1 MKDSFDRTIDYLRIS
16 LTDRCNLRCAY
27 CVPKEGVSLCTHG
40 ELLTLEEVWRLVN
53 IFAGLGIRKIKYTGG
68 EVLLRKNF
76 PYLLKKTIET
86 AGIKDVGITTNGML
100 LEEKIPELL
109 SAGLKRV
116 NVSLDTFSADSYE
129 KLTGSRNLTGVLRG
143 IDKACSAGLKVKI
156 NCVPIDGYFDQNDM
170 TSIAL
175 LSKDRNIDVRFI
187 ELMPIGSA
195 KDYRFKYSSEQLLSE
210 LEKHFGKS
218 VPVADVPDPEMT
230 EKKFEKAFYH
240 TPDLTRS
247 FNETTGE
254 IGQTKERQFD
264 IFGKEE
270 KTGTADR
277 TNSFQETTGE
287 IGKTREQQFDILG
300 EKSMG
305 SEATVPSVAEYYTF
319 PGFQGKTGFI
329 SPRSRIFCSEC
340 RRIRLDCRGFLRLCL
355 SHPDGVD
362 LRSPLREGATDEELS
377 AIIEKAV
384 LGKPKEH
391 CFSGGT
397 VSDSMCSIG
406 G

>member
-53 IFAGLGIRKIKYTGG
+53 IVAGLGIRKIKYTGG

-175 LSKDRNIDVRFI
+175 LSKERNIDVRFI

-195 KDYRFKYSSEQLLSE
+195 KDYHFKYSSEQLLSE

-240 TPDLTRS
+240 ALD
-247 FNETTGE
+247 
-254 IGQTKERQFD
+254 QTNCF
-264 IFGKEE
+264 
-270 KTGTADR
+270 
-277 TNSFQETTGE
+277 
-287 IGKTREQQFDILG
+287 RE
-300 EKSMG
+300 
-305 SEATVPSVAEYYTF
+305 APVPPVARYYSF
-319 PGFQGKTGFI
+319 PGFVGKIGFI

-340 RRIRLDCRGFLRLCL
+340 RRIRLDCRGSLRLCL

-362 LRSPLREGATDEELS
+362 LRRPLRKGATDEELS